1 MILKKNYKK
10 EIMYDIN
17 NIFAKIL
24 RKEIPCKAIYE
35 DDKILFIND
44 KSPQAKIHILAIP
57 KMNVVDLN
65 DFIYQSDEAM
75 IKYFFSK
82 ISDIVKE
89 IGLEKSGF
97 RLVTNNGKDANQEV
111 PHFHVHILG
120 GENLKGI
127 K

>member
-1 MILKKNYKK
+1 
-10 EIMYDIN
+10 MYDIN

-24 RKEIPCKAIYE
+24 RNETPYEAIYE

-44 KSPQAKIHILAIP
+44 INPQAKIHILAIP
-57 KMNVVDLN
+57 KMDVVDFN
-65 DFIYQSDEAM
+65 DFILQSDEVTV
-75 IKYFFSK
+75 KYFFSK
-82 ISDIVKE
+82 ISDIVKKM
-89 IGLEKSGF
+89 GLDQSGF

-120 GENLKGI
+120 GENIKGI